1 MNTRRILGATTVAM
15 VCCGAFSVARAD
27 VPAKVELSNGTVTEC
42 QLRWMPA
49 SKKYVIIR
57 QAAGGGAAM
66 EQQVSPSEIVRKQV
80 APPAGW
86 KELMQLASKSPDAA
100 LPKLQ
105 QIVEE
110 YKMLEYDEQAA
121 YVAGTIYLRKGKPE
135 ETIKICEKVSQ
146 ENPAAASISQ
156 MAPVYWAALLE
167 TGRTGSKLDKM
178 IAEAITSAPRPIA
191 AQALVARGDSLKKAG
206 RTRDALKDGYLRCA
220 LLFTQEADANA
231 EALYKASL
239 AFDELRQASYAERM
253 RQTLLTRHRNSEF
266 ARKLRGN

>member
-1 MNTRRILGATTVAM
+1 MKTRNVLNAAALAM
-15 VCCGAFSVARAD
+15 LCCGAFSAARAD
-27 VPAKVELSNGTVTEC
+27 VPAKVELSSGVIEC
-42 QLRWMPA
+42 KLRWMPA

-57 QAAGGGAAM
+57 GVGGQAM
-66 EQQVSPSEIVRKQV
+66 EQQVNPSEILRKQI

-86 KELMQLASKSPDAA
+86 TDLLVLASKSPDAA
-100 LPKLQ
+100 LPKLL
-105 QIVEE
+105 QIVDE

-121 YVAGTIYLRKGKPE
+121 FVAGTIYMRKGKPE
-135 ETIKICEKVSQ
+135 DTIKICEKVTLD
-146 ENPAAASISQ
+146 NPAAASISQ

-167 TGRTGSKLDKM
+167 TGRGAGGKLDKM

-191 AQALVARGDSLKKAG
+191 AQALVVRGDSLKKAG

-220 LLFTQEADANA
+220 LLYTQEKDANA

-239 AFDELRQASYAERM
+239 AFDELRQATYAERM
-253 RQTLLTRHRNSEF
+253 RQTLLTKHRNSEF

>member
-1 MNTRRILGATTVAM
+1 MNTRRILGATTLAM
-15 VCCGAFSVARAD
+15 VCCGAFSLARAD
-27 VPAKVELSNGTVTEC
+27 VPAKVELSNGTVVEC
-42 QLRWMPA
+42 RLRWMPA

-57 QAAGGGAAM
+57 PAAGGQAM
-66 EQQVSPSEIVRKQV
+66 EQQVSPSEIIRKQV

-86 KELMQLASKSPDAA
+86 RELLQLAAKSPDAA

-105 QIVEE
+105 QIVDE

-121 YVAGTIYLRKGKPE
+121 YVAGTIYMRKGKPE
-135 ETIKICEKVSQ
+135 DAIKICEKVAQ
-146 ENPAAASISQ
+146 DNPAAASISQ

-167 TGRTGSKLDKM
+167 TGKTGSRLDKM
-178 IAEAITSAPRPIA
+178 IAEAITSAPSPIA

-220 LLFTQEADANA
+220 LLFTKEADANA

-239 AFDELRQASYAERM
+239 AFDELRQATYAERM
-253 RQTLLTRHRNSEF
+253 RQTLLSRHRNSEF